1 MIVITVA
8 RKPLSTGTV
17 ATNVLAHG
25 CGALH
30 IEAIRVGTSAN
41 DAFGGGAVRSD
52 STGITMGTFPESYEK
67 GSGWVAGSPKGRWPA
82 NLVLGHMDGCQQE
95 GTRNVRSNG
104 HYPAVRGRGSEISCT
119 VGHMG
124 QDGLQE
130 RHMDG
135 ETVAAWRCVEG
146 CPVAELDEQSGISQS
161 SVGTQKYKRA
171 DTSGWVERG
180 GSFTPGREWDAE
192 GYGDTGGASRYF
204 KQVGGSR

>member
-25 CGALH
+25 CGAMNVDECRIGNWQTRLDT
-30 IEAIRVGTSAN
+30 ACNKG
-41 DAFGGGAVRSD
+41 D
-52 STGITMGTFPESYEK
+52 TGQARFNTL
-67 GSGWVAGSPKGRWPA
+67 GSVNTTGYTKSEVKNGRWPA
-82 NLVLGHMDGCQQE
+82 NLVLGHMDGCRQE

-104 HYPAVRGRGSEISCT
+104 HYPAARGRGSGVS
-119 VGHMG
+119 GPAWHGG

-135 ETVAAWRCVEG
+135 ETVAAWSCVDG
-146 CPVAELDEQSGISQS
+146 CPVAELDAQSGISQS

-180 GSFTPGREWDAE
+180 GSFTPGREWNAE
-192 GYGDTGGASRYF
+192 GYGDVGGASRYF
-204 KQVGGSR
+204 KQVGGSK